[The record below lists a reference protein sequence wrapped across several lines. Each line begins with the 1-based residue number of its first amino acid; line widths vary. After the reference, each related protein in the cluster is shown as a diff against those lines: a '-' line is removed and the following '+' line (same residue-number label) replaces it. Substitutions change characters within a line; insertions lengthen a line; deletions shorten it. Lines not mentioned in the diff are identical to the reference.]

1 MSEKVPDQ
9 RRSSSDRRWRT
20 PGGPCA
26 TGRVRVAA
34 TDSGQASVEAVAIA
48 PLVGLALTALVV
60 GLRGHRAGEAA
71 GLAAH
76 AAGLAAMQGRDPED
90 AARAA
95 VPDVDHDDL
104 RVRVDGPVVVV
115 RVRAEGPR
123 ALTSRFDA
131 ERRVVARKQGETR

>member
-1 MSEKVPDQ
+1 MSAEQADAGRSPSV
-9 RRSSSDRRWRT
+9 RRRRTNGPPRT
-20 PGGPCA
+20 PGRARGPA
-26 TGRVRVAA
+26 SDA
-34 TDSGQASVEAVAIA
+34 GQASVETVAIA
-48 PLVGLALTALVV
+48 PLVGLALVALVV

-95 VPDVDHDDL
+95 VPDVDRGDL
-104 RVRVDGPVVVV
+104 RVEVDGDVVVV

-123 ALTSRFDA
+123 ALTARFDA
-131 ERRVVARKQGETR
+131 ERRVVARREGGR

>member
-1 MSEKVPDQ
+1 MLH
-9 RRSSSDRRWRT
+9 RAASD
-20 PGGPCA
+20 A
-26 TGRVRVAA
+26 
-34 TDSGQASVEAVAIA
+34 GQASVETVAIA
-48 PLVGLALTALVV
+48 PLIGLALLALVV
-60 GLRGHRAGEAA
+60 GLRGHRAAEAA

-95 VPDVDHDDL
+95 VPDVDRDDL